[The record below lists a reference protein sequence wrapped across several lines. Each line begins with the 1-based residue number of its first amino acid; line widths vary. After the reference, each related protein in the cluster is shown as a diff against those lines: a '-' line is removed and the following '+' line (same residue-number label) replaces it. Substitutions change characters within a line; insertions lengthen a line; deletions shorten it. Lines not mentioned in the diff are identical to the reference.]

1 MSIRIRKE
9 EYTTLADFILPVFV
23 RDQAIFVAR
32 FPKFNDDFLTGFTTK
47 LTFVKTLESGMVLTE
62 SQKAATKN
70 LYIEADKLNF
80 ELNFLSGYIKDAGL
94 NTSIVTDLKNNL
106 FNHNIEGAVLQIE
119 GLKQYVIAHKPA
131 LEAEG
136 MSHDFPTELTSHKE
150 SLAAMNTI
158 QNDIMRSHRELT
170 DANNSHYEA
179 LYDFVAKIA
188 DKGKLLFKG
197 TVTENEYSIS
207 KTLKKMRGGNGGGG
221 TPPAPTS

>member
-23 RDQAIFVAR
+23 RDQAVFVAR
-32 FPKFNDDFLTGFTTK
+32 FPKFDDVFLTGFTTK

-62 SQKAATKN
+62 SQKEATKN
-70 LYIEADKLNF
+70 LYIEADRLNG
-80 ELNFLSGYIKDAGL
+80 ELNFLSGYFKDASL
-94 NTSIVTDLKNNL
+94 NTGIITDLKNNL

-119 GLKQYVIAHKPA
+119 GLKQYVVAHQPA

-136 MSHDFPTELTSHKE
+136 MAHDFPVDLDHFKVNLS
-150 SLAAMNTI
+150 AMNTV
-158 QNDIMRSHRELT
+158 QNDIMRSHRALT
-170 DANNSHYEA
+170 DANNTHYEA
-179 LYDFVAKIA
+179 LYDYVAKIA